1 MSTDYIKYWRFAL
14 SAFGALVLVFSL
26 PKSAPGT
33 ASQELLAFFGLL
45 MAGVLPTMVLAA
57 SSLRSGAL
65 SRRRIQRYYD
75 ALVVQMRVW
84 AGLFMLSLFASL
96 VVIIGKLVGWTL
108 PLTTPILAAYQPT
121 WLPSL
126 DIIYGFNFIIL
137 FCLFL
142 LVSRAAAIIA
152 GLRSLLRLSAEIA
165 MSEADER
172 SRLTTDNLESDL
184 RGIGESRGH
193 GEYVELPH

>member
-1 MSTDYIKYWRFAL
+1 MLAGYIKYWRIAVA
-14 SAFGALVLVFSL
+14 AFGALVLVWGL
-26 PKSAPGT
+26 PKSALGT

-65 SRRRIQRYYD
+65 SRKRIQSYYN

-84 AGLFMLSLFASL
+84 AGLFILSLLASL
-96 VVIIGKLVGWTL
+96 AVIIGKIVGWTL
-108 PLTTPILAAYQPT
+108 PLTALVTLVYQPN
-121 WLPSL
+121 WLSNI
-126 DIIYGFNFIIL
+126 DVIYALNFIVL

-142 LVSRAAAIIA
+142 LASRVAAIIS

-172 SRLTTDNLESDL
+172 SRLATDKLASELRDISESHG
-184 RGIGESRGH
+184 R
-193 GEYVELPH
+193 GEYVDLSH